1 MDSKQI
7 KQESIELL
15 GEDIYNQLIESKE
28 VTLKEIRCIA
38 EYLTNGFNKTMA
50 YLKTFYDNDLKKY
63 DCSRTLGSRLFAKV
77 NIKKVIDK
85 LNNNWL
91 KDKKDE
97 LENRIIN
104 RLEKKAF
111 YDPSIFFTK
120 HGLPAFED
128 IKDLPEDLRH
138 GIKSIKTKFIG
149 ISKKPSLEIEL
160 ADQDKALDKLAKYM
174 TLFKSDIEINNI
186 NIDPDK
192 IKKLESIFGKR
203 EKKVIN
209 DSKKK

>member
-1 MDSKQI
+1 MNNKEL
-7 KQESIELL
+7 KEESIELL
-15 GEDIYNQLIESKE
+15 GEDIYNKLIDTEE
-28 VTLKEIRCIA
+28 VRIIDIRCIA

-50 YLKTFYDNDLKKY
+50 YLKVFYNNDMSKY
-63 DCSRTLGSRLFAKV
+63 DSASTMGARLFGRV
-77 NIKKVIDK
+77 GIKKIVNK

-138 GIKSIKTKFIG
+138 CIKSIKTKFIG

-209 DSKKK
+209 DSKK